1 MKVRS
6 VKHMMVA
13 AALTVVTAIAGMVGQ
28 AQAFSFG
35 QNDLVL
41 AIYGNNTEALYNLG
55 DFSTRLG
62 SGATFSLDVSAGL
75 TAAQVGTNPVKYTI
89 FGWDVTLPNGQVHA
103 ATTFAPSG
111 VVGPLDLTSQFNP
124 SAAWSGLVTGDPFT
138 GDTIAKS
145 DIRSFSSNINQDGSG
160 KLGGAWPVAMQGELG
175 QFMNIMRGNVEANNF
190 TQVGRVLLGANGLL
204 TLGNPGPNPVPLP
217 AGVVLFGSGLIGLIG
232 VARRS
237 FKRMAA

>member
-55 DFSTRLG
+55 DFGTRLG

-75 TAAQVGTNPVKYTI
+75 SAAQVGSNPVKWTI
-89 FGWDVTLPNGQVHA
+89 FGWDVTLPAGQVHA
-103 ATTFAPSG
+103 ATTFTPG
-111 VVGPLDLTSQFNP
+111 QVVGPLDLTSQLNP
-124 SAAWSGLVTGDPFT
+124 ALAWSSNSDFT
-138 GDTIAKS
+138 GDTIAKA
-145 DIRSFSSNINQDGSG
+145 DLKSFSSNLNQDGSG

-175 QFMNIMRGNVEANNF
+175 QFMNILRGDVENNTF
-190 TQVGRVLLGANGLL
+190 SAVGRVLLASNGLL

>member
-6 VKHMMVA
+6 VKQMILA
-13 AALTVVTAIAGMVGQ
+13 AALTVLTAVAGLVGQ

-35 QNDLVL
+35 DGDLVL

-55 DFSTRLG
+55 SANTRLG

-75 TAAQVGTNPVKYTI
+75 STAQTGTNPVKFTI
-89 FGWDVTLPNGQVHA
+89 FGWDSSLQVHA
-103 ATTFAPSG
+103 ATKFLPG
-111 VVGPLDLTSQFNP
+111 EVVGPLDLTSQLNP
-124 SAAWSGLVTGDPFT
+124 AVAWSGLVTGNPFT

-145 DIRSFSSNINQDGSG
+145 DARSFSSNLDGAGDG

-175 QFMNIMRGNVEANNF
+175 DVLNIMRGNAELNTF
-190 TQVGRVLLGANGLL
+190 TQVGRVLLAANGLL
-204 TLGNPGPNPVPLP
+204 TIGNPGPGGAPVPLP

-232 VARRS
+232 IARRS
-237 FKRMAA
+237 FNRMAV

>member
-13 AALTVVTAIAGMVGQ
+13 AALTVATAIAGMVGQ
-28 AQAFSFG
+28 AQAFVFG

-55 DFSTRLG
+55 DFNTRLG

-75 TAAQVGTNPVKYTI
+75 AAAGVGTNPVKWTV
-89 FGWDVTLPNGQVHA
+89 FGWDVTLPAGQVHA
-103 ATTFAPSG
+103 ATTFAPNQ
-111 VVGPLDLTSQFNP
+111 VVGPLDLTSQLNP
-124 SAAWSGLVTGDPFT
+124 ALAWSSNSDFT
-138 GDTIAKS
+138 GDTIAKA
-145 DIRSFSSNINQDGSG
+145 DIKSFSSNLNQDGSG

-175 QFMNIMRGNVEANNF
+175 QFMNILRGDVENNTF
-190 TQVGRVLLGANGLL
+190 SAVGRVLLSANGLL
-204 TLGNPGPNPVPLP
+204 TIGNPGPNPVPLP

-237 FKRMAA
+237 FTRKAA